1 MASLVCLAGCI
12 FASLPVVIVCRSGSS
27 VDTSPPLQLV
37 VIVFDT
43 NMKYIFGPVI
53 LVQNG

>member
-1 MASLVCLAGCI
+1 MARLVCLAGCI
-12 FASLPVVIVCRSGSS
+12 FASLHFVGVCGSGSS
-27 VDTSPPLQLV
+27 VDTSSPSQLV

-43 NMKYIFGPVI
+43 KMKYVFGSVI